1 MSKDEEACSDE
12 LQFKRQSAGKV
23 RQSGVRSEL
32 Q

>member
-1 MSKDEEACSDE
+1 MSKDEEACSGE

-23 RQSGVRSEL
+23 RRLGARSEL